1 MEVAPGRPGGQQVS
15 ESRRVR
21 LNLLLYV
28 LALVAGVAVV
38 VVGVSVVDRVR
49 DDPAPSSLPADGAV
63 QAVAL
68 EESDDEEQQRLAAV
82 VESASAE
89 VEALLNVRY
98 DEEKSVAAVL
108 SGATGEFR
116 EQYEKATEGL
126 LELMKK
132 QESIQESEVVWTGVV
147 AADADSAT
155 VAVAASGTVANKATK
170 GEPTARNY
178 RVQLELVLED
188 GAWLTRDL
196 QFVP

>member
-1 MEVAPGRPGGQQVS
+1 MS

>member
-1 MEVAPGRPGGQQVS
+1 MEMAPGRSGGEQVS
-15 ESRRVR
+15 APGRVR

-28 LALVAGVAVV
+28 VALVAAAAAVV
-38 VVGVSVVDRVR
+38 AGVSVVDRVR
-49 DDPAPSSLPADGAV
+49 ADPTPASLPSDGAV

-68 EESDDEEQQRLAAV
+68 EESDDDEQQRLAAV
-82 VESASAE
+82 VESATAE

-98 DEEKSVAAVL
+98 DQEESVEAVL
-108 SGATGEFR
+108 TGATGEFR
-116 EQYEKATEGL
+116 DQYQKATKGL

-155 VAVAASGTVANKATK
+155 VAVAASGTVANKATEGK
-170 GEPTARNY
+170 PTARNY
-178 RVQLELVLED
+178 RLQLELVRDD